1 MGGAGRGGGDGGG
14 VRRGR
19 RRGRKEGEG
28 GGGGRGWRGYAYV
41 RIDTAGHL
49 ALGELCR
56 HTVFRRNGWWEQSTA
71 SGFWAV
77 ARGGGR
83 GRRAGERADGRHPGA
98 GVVSTAANPVDRYPY
113 GHVGRAGLS
122 AGNKNRHGGPRLGI
136 RIGQARCA
144 RLWARGRM
152 GIWDGGRG
160 WAGGGDC

>member
-71 SGFWAV
+71 SGWRF
-77 ARGGGR
+77 GGEGWRAGQAGGRTGGRAAPR
-83 GRRAGERADGRHPGA
+83 GRRGVDGGQSGRSISIWSYGA
-98 GVVSTAANPVDRYPY
+98 GR
-113 GHVGRAGLS
+113 LS
-122 AGNKNRHGGPRLGI
+122 AGNKNRAGTSGPRLGI
-136 RIGQARCA
+136 RIGEARCA

-152 GIWDGGRG
+152 GIWDRGRVLGGRR
-160 WAGGGDC
+160 

>member
-41 RIDTAGHL
+41 RIDTAGLL

-113 GHVGRAGLS
+113 GHMGRAGLS
-122 AGNKNRHGGPRLGI
+122 AGNKNR
-136 RIGQARCA
+136 
-144 RLWARGRM
+144 
-152 GIWDGGRG
+152 
-160 WAGGGDC
+160 AGTVC